1 MTWEKKDIAGIR
13 KEYKMGRLNEGDVVA
28 DPIDQFRRWFN
39 EAVHYGVMEPNAM
52 VLATASADGHPAA
65 RVVLLKEIDQRGL
78 CFYTNYESRKGAELS
93 ANPHAALLF
102 FWPELQRQVRVEGIT
117 ERLSAAAADA
127 YFQSRPK
134 GSRLGA
140 LASPQSRE
148 IAGRDVLDNQ
158 LALLEKTYAATDD
171 IPRPAHWGGFRLL
184 PRRFEFWQGRSNR
197 LHDRLVYKNEKDVWR
212 IVRLAP

>member
-1 MTWEKKDIAGIR
+1 MASEKKDIAGIR
-13 KEYKMGRLNEGDVVA
+13 NEYKMGQLNERDVVA
-28 DPIDQFRRWFN
+28 DPLDQFRRWFN
-39 EAVHYGVMEPNAM
+39 EAVDYGVMEPNAM
-52 VLATASADGHPAA
+52 VLATASASGHPAA

-78 CFYTNYESRKGAELS
+78 CFYTNYESRKGTELS

-102 FWPELQRQVRVEGIT
+102 FWPELQRQVRVEGTT

-148 IAGRDVLDNQ
+148 IADRDVLDNQ

-171 IPRPAHWGGFRLL
+171 IPRPVHWGGFRLL

-197 LHDRLVYKNEKDVWR
+197 LHDRLVYKNDENVWR